1 MTDMADVES
10 VSEPSNNG
18 KVLRVS
24 QYSSNLFRISKKIV
38 FNLIKYYNYTHD
50 FLLKVISTCHWG
62 NLLIWENGKIRLEF
76 KRKDGSACHDG
87 PINQIIADEGE
98 LITIGI

>member
-24 QYSSNLFRISKKIV
+24 QYSSRLFY
-38 FNLIKYYNYTHD
+38 IKYSSPSYKVLNYIHN